1 MSKYAR
7 ISLMICL
14 LFFAFG
20 IQVLADG
27 IIIPIPPR
35 PPTPTPPLRSLA
47 IKYHHVTVT
56 IQDQVVTTHVDQVFV
71 NESGH
76 DLEGEYLFP
85 LPADASI
92 SRFALWVDGVPVE
105 GRVLDRDEARD
116 IYEDIVRQQR
126 DPALLEYVGH
136 NAFRAHIYPIP
147 AHGER
152 RVELEYEQVLQADQG
167 LLRYTYPLSTEKFST
182 RPLEEV
188 RVTVDIR
195 SREALKAVYS
205 PSHPIEVDKDDHTA
219 QARYSD
225 EQVIPDRDFVL
236 YYTVGAEELGAN
248 LLSYQ
253 PDGEDGFF
261 LLLLAPPATAETEE
275 LVARDVFFVLDTSGS
290 MRGEKLQQ
298 AKAAAR
304 YVLDNLNPEDRFNI
318 IAFSSSTSHYARGLQ
333 PASDVRG
340 ARQFIQEL
348 EAGGGTN
355 IARALEETLAQTSD
369 ERPQV
374 LVFLTDGLPTE
385 GERDAGKIIAR
396 VSEIAGENV
405 RLFTFGVG
413 YDVNTMLLDAL
424 AQNHHGTGSYVRPEE
439 DIESAVSSFYEKI
452 SKPVLADVAL
462 DFGRVQV
469 EDVYPYPL
477 PDLFAGGQLVVV
489 GRYRQGG
496 SAILTLSGTIN
507 DERVAYPFPNVRLQ
521 TEADSSQATDF
532 IPRLWATRKIGYLM
546 SQIQLHGAEDELIDE
561 IIDLSVRY
569 GIVTPYTSFL
579 VDETEDALTTEG
591 RRDLAERELAAPPV
605 DADGRAGLAAAPA
618 SGEGAVEKSIT
629 QNMLRGADVVAQSDE
644 ERVRIVGDKTFVLRD
659 GIWTDTTFDPA
670 RLEPER
676 VALGGERYFALLDE
690 HPEWRRYLA
699 LGPEVILVWEGQ
711 AYQIDPNAAP
721 EPTPATPQPSAHT
734 APTPAGFWQQLQ
746 EWWANLKEGRIS
758 RFW

>member
-219 QARYSD
+219 QVRYSD
-225 EQVIPDRDFVL
+225 EQVVPDRDFVL

-318 IAFSSSTSHYARGLQ
+318 IAFSSSTRHYARGLQ

-496 SAILTLSGTIN
+496 SAILTLSGTVN

-579 VDETEDALTTEG
+579 VDETEDALTSEG
-591 RRDLAERELAAPPV
+591 RRELVERELAAPPA
-605 DADGRAGLAAAPA
+605 DADGRAALAAAPQ

-629 QNMLRGADVVAQSDE
+629 QNLLREA
-644 ERVRIVGDKTFVLRD
+644 
-659 GIWTDTTFDPA
+659 
-670 RLEPER
+670 
-676 VALGGERYFALLDE
+676 
-690 HPEWRRYLA
+690 
-699 LGPEVILVWEGQ
+699 EV
-711 AYQIDPNAAP
+711 
-721 EPTPATPQPSAHT
+721 
-734 APTPAGFWQQLQ
+734 
-746 EWWANLKEGRIS
+746 
-758 RFW
+758 